1 MAFTAVIALAFYQT
15 VIAIAR
21 NESQSLGFWTGVLM
35 TCAVGVLIM
44 PIVAIPFIFGGIA
57 AKPLAL
63 ESKKA
68 LDVRKVWMLTPSR
81 HNIVCHTGQSRSARA
96 ARAQRRLWHS
106 APSPLNPTT
115 LVTAQWMSTALHGLE
130 PPATMHTSH
139 RRTSIRPSC

>member
-68 LDVRKVWMLTPSR
+68 LDVRKVWRPNAVEATRSTR
-81 HNIVCHTGQSRSARA
+81 GQSSSARGA
-96 ARAQRRLWHS
+96 HAQFRLEHK
-106 APSPLNPTT
+106 PVGPPLN
-115 LVTAQWMSTALHGLE
+115 LAQLDGQQ
-130 PPATMHTSH
+130 P
-139 RRTSIRPSC
+139 